1 MKLHPDPQRI
11 ERLLAAREYAPLEVL
26 GVKRF
31 GTEAALTVFIPH
43 AESVSVE
50 AGPVLE
56 ATRWPGVFH
65 WHGNEGDL
73 PSPYRLVW
81 RDAADET
88 HDELDAYAFRAD
100 LSVDDLYLFNE
111 GRLRRAYDVLGAS
124 PLSIDGVA
132 GIRFAVWAPNA
143 ERVSV
148 VGDFNG
154 WDGRRHPMSVQ
165 GRSGIWCLF
174 IPQIAPGARY
184 KFEIRNRHTGA
195 VLLKAD
201 PYAREFQMRPE
212 TASVVTAP
220 STYRWGDESWMT
232 RRRDRQPAQH
242 PISIYE
248 VHLGSWQRAPD
259 GGFLDYRTLALR
271 LATHAKTLGFTHVE
285 LLPITE
291 HPFDGSWGY
300 QTLGYFAPTRRF
312 GSPDDFRWFVDH
324 LHQHDIGVLLDWV
337 PAHFPRDAH
346 GLARFDGTALYEH
359 ADPRRGEHRDW
370 DTLIFNYGRNEVRN
384 FLTSSALFWLHEFHI
399 DGLRVDAVASMLYL
413 DYSRGAL
420 DWLPNEFGGRENL
433 EAIAWIKD
441 LNEVT
446 HAESPGTMII
456 AEESTTWPQVTHP
469 TYAGGLGFTLKWNMG
484 WMNDTLAY
492 ARVDPV
498 YRKHHHHNLTFGM
511 MYAYSEHFVLPLSHD
526 EVVHGK
532 SSLLGKMPG
541 DDWGR
546 FANLRLL
553 LAYQFMMPGKK
564 LLFMGAELAQRNEWN
579 HDRAL
584 DWQLLDYAPHRGVF
598 DLLRALNDLYQHE
611 PAMGLD
617 ADPAGFQWI
626 DCDDASNS
634 VISFQRR
641 GGADLLIVV
650 LNFTPVP
657 RHRYR
662 IGAPEAGTY
671 HEILNSDSTYYGGSN
686 LGNAGRCQTS
696 TAPCNGYEQ
705 SLALTLPPLAA
716 IVLRYD
722 RSQPASL

>member
-1 MKLHPDPQRI
+1 MNVKPDAQRI
-11 ERLLAAREYAPLEVL
+11 ERLLAAREYAPGEVL
-26 GVKRF
+26 GPKRS
-31 GTEAALTVFIPH
+31 GEAATLTVFIPQ
-43 AESVSVE
+43 AESVSVD
-50 AGPVLE
+50 AGPALE
-56 ATRWPGVFH
+56 ATRWPGVFQ
-65 WHGNEGDL
+65 WQGLGSEL
-73 PSPYRLVW
+73 PSAYKLIW
-81 RDAADET
+81 RDSDERT
-88 HDELDAYAFRAD
+88 HIELDPYAFRSD
-100 LSVDDLYLFNE
+100 LPADDLHLFNE
-111 GRLRRAYDVLGAS
+111 GRLRRAYDVLGAV
-124 PLSIDGVA
+124 PRTIDTVA
-132 GIRFAVWAPNA
+132 GIRFTVWAPNA

-154 WDGRRHPMSVQ
+154 WDGRRHPMNVQ
-165 GRSGIWCLF
+165 GQSGIWCLF
-174 IPQIAPGARY
+174 IPQISPGTRY
-184 KFEIRNRHTGA
+184 KYEIRNRHTGA

-201 PYAREFQMRPE
+201 PYGREFQMRPE

-220 STYRWGDESWMT
+220 SLHRWGDEGWLAG
-232 RRRDRQPAQH
+232 RHDQRPAQN

-248 VHLGSWQRAPD
+248 VHLGSWQRAQD
-259 GGFLDYRTLALR
+259 GGFLDYRTLAQR
-271 LATHAKTLGFTHVE
+271 LAVHVKTLGFTHVE

-324 LHQHDIGVLLDWV
+324 LHQNGIGVLLDWV

-413 DYSRGAL
+413 DYSRSAG

-433 EAIAWIKD
+433 EAIAWIKE

-446 HAESPGTMII
+446 HAESPGTMIV
-456 AEESTTWPQVTHP
+456 AEESTAWPQVTRP
-469 TYAGGLGFTLKWNMG
+469 TDVGGLGFTLKWNMG

-492 ARVDPV
+492 AQIDPV
-498 YRKHHHHNLTFGM
+498 HRKYHHRNLTFGM
-511 MYAYSEHFVLPLSHD
+511 LYAYSEHFVLPLSHD

-541 DDWGR
+541 DDWQR

-553 LAYQFMMPGKK
+553 LAYQFTMPGKK

-579 HDRAL
+579 HDREL
-584 DWQLLDYAPHRGVF
+584 DWPLLQHSPHRGVF
-598 DLLRALNDLYQHE
+598 DLLRALNGLYRNE
-611 PAMGLD
+611 LALGLD
-617 ADPAGFQWI
+617 SDPAGFQWI
-626 DCDDASNS
+626 DCDDVANS
-634 VISFQRR
+634 VVSFQRR
-641 GGADLLIVV
+641 SGDDLVIVV

-657 RHRYR
+657 RQRYR
-662 IGAPEAGTY
+662 IGAPERGTY
-671 HEILNSDSTYYGGSN
+671 HEILNSDSAYYGGSN

-696 TAPCNGYEQ
+696 NVHWKGYAQ

-722 RSQPASL
+722 RSQQASS